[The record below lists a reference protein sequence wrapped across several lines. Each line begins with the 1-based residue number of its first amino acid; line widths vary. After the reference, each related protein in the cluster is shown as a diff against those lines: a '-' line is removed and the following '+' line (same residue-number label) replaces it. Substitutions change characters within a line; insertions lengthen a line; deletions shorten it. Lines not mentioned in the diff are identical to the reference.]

1 MVNREIDLV
10 WINLELMAKD
20 IAQGADGGAWLESIK
35 LDIANLQST
44 STRYTI
50 CKVPYKLRNEK
61 NDAYSP
67 QTISIGPLHNPKDKP
82 KENLKAMQEHKLSYM
97 LSLLER
103 TRNET
108 DALEACGKATLDLDA
123 KVRLNYEEKVEHSGT
138 ELARMLLVDGC
149 FILELFIRY
158 YINDLRPD
166 DPILLNPRM
175 ISVVRRDLALLEN
188 QIPFIVLEE
197 LFKVIQD
204 HSDITLPELNDLA
217 ISFFKLD
224 RSRKGSKSCHLLDLI
239 HNCYSP
245 DSASKHATA
254 KGEWK
259 VMQCATK
266 LSYNGIKFAR
276 SDIENNHKKKGIEV
290 GNGSKKDLFDLKFEK
305 GTMKIRQLCVENSL
319 FQNLIAMEQCLHGRE
334 HFMTSYGLLMD
345 FLVDSSK
352 DVEFLVNKGIIPHN
366 FGDYEEVAHLFNN
379 IGKQV
384 VVRDFYF
391 AGTSEEVVNY
401 CKTSWWL
408 RYVQSLLRDYLAN
421 PWMATSVVAA
431 IVLLVAT
438 LIQTI
443 YSVLSYYRRR

>member
-1 MVNREIDLV
+1 MD
-10 WINLELMAKD
+10 KD
-20 IAQGADGGAWLESIK
+20 IAQAADSGAWLEFIK
-35 LDIANLQST
+35 LDIANLQSA

-50 CKVPYKLRNEK
+50 CKVPFMLRNEK
-61 NDAYSP
+61 SDAFSP
-67 QTISIGPLHNPKDKP
+67 QTVSIGPLHSPKGRP

-108 DALEACGKATLDLDA
+108 DALEACGKATLVL
-123 KVRLNYEEKVEHSGT
+123 YEEVRNCYEEIEHSKH

-149 FILELFIRY
+149 FILELFLRY

-166 DPILLNPRM
+166 DPVLLNPRI

-188 QIPFIVLEE
+188 QIPFIVLED
-197 LFKVIQD
+197 LFRVIQD
-204 HSDITLPELNDLA
+204 HSDIALPELNDLA
-217 ISFFKLD
+217 FYFFKLD
-224 RSRKGSKSCHLLDLI
+224 RSRKERKSCHLLDLI
-239 HNCYSP
+239 HYCYSP
-245 DSASKHATA
+245 GSERKHTTT

-266 LSYNGIKFAR
+266 LSYYGIKFAR
-276 SDIENNHKKKGIEV
+276 SDIENNPKKKGIEV
-290 GNGSKKDLFDLKFEK
+290 GNDSKKDLFDLEFEK
-305 GTMKIRQLCVENSL
+305 GTLKIRQLCMENSL

-334 HFMTSYGLLMD
+334 NYMASYGLLMD

-384 VVRDFYF
+384 LVRDFYF
-391 AGTSEEVVNY
+391 AGITEQVDKY

-421 PWMATSVVAA
+421 PWMATSVAAA
-431 IVLLVAT
+431 IILLVAT
-438 LIQTI
+438 SLQTV
-443 YSVLSYYRRR
+443 YSVLSYYHD

>member
-1 MVNREIDLV
+1 
-10 WINLELMAKD
+10 MAKD
-20 IAQGADGGAWLESIK
+20 IAQGADGGAWLECIK

-50 CKVPYKLRNEK
+50 CKVPFKLRNEK

-67 QTISIGPLHNPKDKP
+67 QTISIGPLHNPKNKS

-123 KVRLNYEEKVEHSGT
+123 KVRPNYEEKVEHSET

-239 HNCYSP
+239 HSCYSP

-266 LSYNGIKFAR
+266 LSSLGIKFAR
-276 SDIENNHKKKGIEV
+276 PGIEKNHKKKGIEV
-290 GNGSKKDLFDLKFEK
+290 GNDSKKDLFDLKFEK

-334 HFMTSYGLLMD
+334 HYMTSYALLMD

-391 AGTSEEVVNY
+391 AGTSEAVVNY

-431 IVLLVAT
+431 IILLVAT
-438 LIQTI
+438 LLQTV
-443 YSVLSYYRRR
+443 YSVLSYYHR

>member
-123 KVRLNYEEKVEHSGT
+123 KVRLNYEEKVEHSET
-138 ELARMLLVDGC
+138 ELARILLVDGC

-197 LFKVIQD
+197 LFKVIKD
-204 HSDITLPELNDLA
+204 HSAITLPELNDLA
-217 ISFFKLD
+217 IYFFILD
-224 RSRKGSKSCHLLDLI
+224 RPRKGSKSCHLLDLI
-239 HNCYSP
+239 HSCCLP

-254 KGEWK
+254 NGEWK

-305 GTMKIRQLCVENSL
+305 GTMKIRQLCVESSL
-319 FQNLIAMEQCLHGRE
+319 FQNLIAME
-334 HFMTSYGLLMD
+334 
-345 FLVDSSK
+345 
-352 DVEFLVNKGIIPHN
+352 
-366 FGDYEEVAHLFNN
+366 
-379 IGKQV
+379 
-384 VVRDFYF
+384 
-391 AGTSEEVVNY
+391 
-401 CKTSWWL
+401 
-408 RYVQSLLRDYLAN
+408 
-421 PWMATSVVAA
+421 
-431 IVLLVAT
+431 
-438 LIQTI
+438 
-443 YSVLSYYRRR
+443 

>member
-1 MVNREIDLV
+1 
-10 WINLELMAKD
+10 MAKD
-20 IAQGADGGAWLESIK
+20 MDQVADGRAWLECIK
-35 LDIANLQST
+35 LDIANLQSA
-44 STRYTI
+44 SSRYTI
-50 CKVPYKLRNEK
+50 CKVPSMFRNEK
-61 NDAYSP
+61 SDVFIP
-67 QTISIGPLHNPKDKP
+67 QTVSIGPLHSPKDRP

-108 DALEACGKATLDLDA
+108 DALEACGKATLDLDT
-123 KVRLNYEEKVEHSGT
+123 KVRRCYEEKVEHSET

-149 FILELFIRY
+149 FILELFLRY

-166 DPILLNPRM
+166 DPVLLNPRI

-197 LFKVIQD
+197 LFRVIQD
-204 HSDITLPELNDLA
+204 HSDNALPELNDLA

-224 RSRKGSKSCHLLDLI
+224 RSRKERKSCHLLDLI
-239 HNCYSP
+239 HHCYSP
-245 DSASKHATA
+245 GSARKHTTA

-266 LSYNGIKFAR
+266 LSYYGIKFAR
-276 SDIENNHKKKGIEV
+276 SDIENDPKKKGIEV
-290 GNGSKKDLFDLKFEK
+290 GNDSKKDLFDLKFEK
-305 GTMKIRQLCVENSL
+305 GTLKIRQLCVENSL

-334 HFMTSYGLLMD
+334 HYMASYGLLMD
-345 FLVDSSK
+345 FLVDTSK

-384 VVRDFYF
+384 FVRDFYF
-391 AGTSEEVVNY
+391 AGISEEVDKY

-431 IVLLVAT
+431 IILLAAT
-438 LIQTI
+438 SIQTV
-443 YSVLSYYRRR
+443 YSVLSYYHPDPAPVIHG

>member
-1 MVNREIDLV
+1 
-10 WINLELMAKD
+10 MAKD

-123 KVRLNYEEKVEHSGT
+123 KVRLNYEEKVEHSET
-138 ELARMLLVDGC
+138 ELARILLVDGC

-158 YINDLRPD
+158 CKNDLRPD

-175 ISVVRRDLALLEN
+175 MSVVRRDLALLEN

-197 LFKVIQD
+197 LFKVIKD
-204 HSDITLPELNDLA
+204 HSAITLPELNDLA
-217 ISFFKLD
+217 IYFFILD
-224 RSRKGSKSCHLLDLI
+224 RPRKGSKSCHLLDLI
-239 HNCYSP
+239 HSCCLP

-254 KGEWK
+254 NGEWK

-266 LSYNGIKFAR
+266 LSSLGIKFAR
-276 SDIENNHKKKGIEV
+276 SGIENNHKKKGIEV
-290 GNGSKKDLFDLKFEK
+290 GNDSKKDLFDLKFEK
-305 GTMKIRQLCVENSL
+305 GTMKIRQLCVESSL

-334 HFMTSYGLLMD
+334 HYMTSYALLMD

-391 AGTSEEVVNY
+391 AGTSEAVVNY

-431 IVLLVAT
+431 IILLVAT
-438 LIQTI
+438 SLQTV
-443 YSVLSYYRRR
+443 YSVLSYYHR

>member
-1 MVNREIDLV
+1 
-10 WINLELMAKD
+10 MAKD

-217 ISFFKLD
+217 ISFFK
-224 RSRKGSKSCHLLDLI
+224 REREAKVVICLI
-239 HNCYSP
+239 
-245 DSASKHATA
+245 
-254 KGEWK
+254 
-259 VMQCATK
+259 
-266 LSYNGIKFAR
+266 
-276 SDIENNHKKKGIEV
+276 
-290 GNGSKKDLFDLKFEK
+290 
-305 GTMKIRQLCVENSL
+305 
-319 FQNLIAMEQCLHGRE
+319 
-334 HFMTSYGLLMD
+334 
-345 FLVDSSK
+345 
-352 DVEFLVNKGIIPHN
+352 
-366 FGDYEEVAHLFNN
+366 
-379 IGKQV
+379 
-384 VVRDFYF
+384 
-391 AGTSEEVVNY
+391 
-401 CKTSWWL
+401 
-408 RYVQSLLRDYLAN
+408 
-421 PWMATSVVAA
+421 
-431 IVLLVAT
+431 
-438 LIQTI
+438 
-443 YSVLSYYRRR
+443 